1 MREVVGGAAL
11 ALAYVVAAVVLGG
24 MVLAFAPLILAAWML
39 DNP

>member
-1 MREVVGGAAL
+1 VEGVAL

-24 MVLAFAPLILAAWML
+24 MALAFAPLVLIAWML